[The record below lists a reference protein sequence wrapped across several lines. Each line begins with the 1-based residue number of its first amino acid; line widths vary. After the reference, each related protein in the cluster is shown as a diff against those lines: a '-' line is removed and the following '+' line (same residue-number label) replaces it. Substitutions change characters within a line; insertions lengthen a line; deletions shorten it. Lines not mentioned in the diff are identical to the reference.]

1 MSITLTPLSGPFPS
15 PPAYLLTVDSA
26 KILLDCGVYDRSP
39 ESTLPSSSNSTS
51 PPPSNEQIAAYLS
64 SLRALAPQLNLV
76 LLSHPLL
83 SSLGLLPWL
92 RARCGLRCPVYATL
106 PTREMGRYAVEEWVD
121 ARSSAE
127 RNEARQTEK
136 ARRSDAG
143 KQKKDKDKKG
153 KGKSSAE
160 RKGDKEVML
169 GVGEDI
175 VNVKEEEVEPAE
187 SMDVDGLL
195 HQTGEGVALDR
206 DPWDQVWKLTTQEIR
221 EAFLAINAVR
231 WTQPVHL
238 SGPLKGYTLVAH
250 RSGHTLGGS
259 LYTLRPSLSSSLS
272 PASSASSLLYAP
284 LFNHIK
290 EHHLDPTSLLAGGNV
305 DDNMRRMGVMVVGA
319 QRAKVVNIKRIDRE
333 RKLLDLIT
341 STMQSGGSV
350 LLPTDPSARLFELLV
365 LLETHWQF
373 ANLGA
378 QFPLCLISRTGKEA
392 VGFVRSL
399 TEWMGGQ
406 IGGEKGADILKFN
419 NLKVFAS
426 LEEISASIPPS
437 VPKLILTVP
446 ATLSYGFAR
455 ALFLDFARQP
465 NNLVL
470 LTGRSDPGTLARWL
484 VDEVWDQ
491 EQEEGRRYGE
501 GAVGKE
507 VKMDQVIELEMR
519 RKVYLEGD
527 ELEAHLAAER
537 EAADLVAKQQAALER
552 SRRMLHAD
560 AGESDSD
567 SDPSDAEDDV
577 AEEMGGSTSEPAA
590 PTIRRRTG
598 GFTGGAGAWDEFLDS
613 DALAGSAGGMSFDI
627 YVKGDYGV
635 RKVAEGTGLPRY
647 RMFPVVE
654 RKRRVDAYGEAI
666 DVEGWLRRG
675 VEEDPMMAAG
685 GVVGMGKG
693 PSVLG
698 KRGREDEEEDE
709 EEKAAEEKPEPPHK
723 YVVDKIEVHL
733 QSLLF
738 VIDMEGLS
746 DGRALKTILPQINP
760 RKLVIVDGSEDAVQ
774 DLASSCKAVTSMTHD
789 IYTPTVGE
797 KIVVGEETKNFSIRL
812 GDSIMAS
819 LRLSRVEDYDVA
831 YVSGVVH
838 IDPESDLPV
847 LERASFSDATSAA
860 PTLPVPAETEP
871 AAAPAATTEGEP
883 ETAADAAPSA
893 DSTQAVV
900 VSASPPSS
908 DPTVVLPALRPS
920 LFIGDLRLA
929 LLKER
934 LAALRVP
941 SEFTGQGI
949 LVCGPAPPEAFD
961 FDFAA
966 AAAAKGIDTRR
977 GAHAVRDALWSDAME
992 TSGGKVA
999 VRKVGRGRL
1008 VLDGSPG
1015 ETYFVVRKAV
1025 YALHAQAG

>member
-39 ESTLPSSSNSTS
+39 ESTLPSSSTTTS
-51 PPPSNEQIAAYLS
+51 PQPSNEQIAAYLS

-136 ARRSDAG
+136 AKRSDAG
-143 KQKKDKDKKG
+143 KLKKDRDKKG
-153 KGKSSAE
+153 KSKSSAE
-160 RKGDKEVML
+160 RKSNKEVVL
-169 GVGEDI
+169 GVGEDM

-187 SMDVDGLL
+187 EDMAVGGLPH
-195 HQTGEGVALDR
+195 HQGEDAALDQ

-290 EHHLDPTSLLAGGNV
+290 EHHLDPTSLLVGGNV

-406 IGGEKGADILKFN
+406 IGSEKGADILKFN
-419 NLKVFAS
+419 NLKIFAS

-484 VDEVWDQ
+484 VDEVWEQ
-491 EQEEGRRYGE
+491 KQEEGRRYGE

-527 ELEAHLAAER
+527 ELESHLAAER

-577 AEEMGGSTSEPAA
+577 AEEMIGEPSA
-590 PTIRRRTG
+590 PAVRRRTG
-598 GFTGGAGAWDEFLDS
+598 GFAGGAGAWDEFLDT

-675 VEEDPMMAAG
+675 VEEDPMMATG

-698 KRGREDEEEDE
+698 KRGREEEEE
-709 EEKAAEEKPEPPHK
+709 EEEEAAAEEPEPPHK
-723 YVVDKIEVHL
+723 YVVDKVEVHL

-760 RKLVIVDGSEDAVQ
+760 RKLVVVDGSEDAVQ

-789 IYTPTVGE
+789 IYTPAVGE

-831 YVSGVVH
+831 YVSGVVR

-847 LERASFSDATSAA
+847 LERASFSDATTAVPA
-860 PTLPVPAETEP
+860 LPVPAGAEPTE
-871 AAAPAATTEGEP
+871 APATTIEGEP
-883 ETAADAAPSA
+883 ETAAGAAPSA
-893 DSTQAVV
+893 DSTEQAVV
-900 VSASPPSS
+900 VSGSPPPS
-908 DPTVVLPALRPS
+908 DATVVLPALRPS

-961 FDFAA
+961 FDFTA
-966 AAAAKGIDTRR
+966 AAAAKGIDMRR
-977 GAHAVRDALWSDAME
+977 GAKAVRDALWAEAME
-992 TSGGKVA
+992 TSGGKVS

-1008 VLDGSPG
+1008 VVDGSPG